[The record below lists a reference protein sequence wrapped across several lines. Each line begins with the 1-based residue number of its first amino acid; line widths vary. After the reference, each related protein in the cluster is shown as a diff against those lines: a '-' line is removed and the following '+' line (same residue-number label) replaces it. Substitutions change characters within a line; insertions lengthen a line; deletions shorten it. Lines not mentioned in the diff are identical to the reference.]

1 VNKPASDSSLGA
13 SNPIDNIAVH
23 TDVSGAAQSDWK
35 GINGIEAVVVPSYQ
49 NQTQEDIESG
59 RARINSTD
67 SIVSF
72 DSGSG
77 HSDDALLPEVRVK
90 GSKSRGSK
98 NKVVNSIQSY
108 GSGHSEIPG
117 TSGVSTSPRRTNR
130 ENLSLLR
137 GRHRSSSYE
146 EIGEIAEYENSFPD
160 DHQFSDLV
168 GKAEAAIEAGVYPTR
183 IYQGSSGS
191 YFVKNPEGKT
201 IGVFKPKDEEPYGRL
216 NPKWTKFWH
225 RMCCPCCFGR
235 SCLIP
240 NQGYMS
246 EAGAS
251 LVDEKLN
258 LNVVPKTKVVRL
270 ASETFNYL
278 QIDREKA
285 RAKRLVNEKF
295 PKVGKHFHR
304 IGLPPKVGSL
314 QTFVEGFK
322 DADWHLRRFETM
334 PLEKETSLQFQL
346 QFERLVV
353 LDYIIRNTDR
363 GNDNWLIR
371 YIPAKT
377 ADKSKN
383 DNQNSPS
390 NQNRSSEQNSSR
402 DNEEED
408 SKDVIEVAA
417 IDNGLAF
424 PFKHPDS
431 WRNYPYHWAWLP
443 YAKIS
448 FSTEIRT
455 AILPKLSDMNFV
467 QDLCDELYNL
477 FKTDK
482 GFDRHLFEKQMS
494 VMRGQILN
502 LTQALKDGKSPLQ
515 LAQMPVVIVERSRGH
530 VGTTERFRHFSDT
543 FTQRFQNKAPFFS
556 WC

>member
-1 VNKPASDSSLGA
+1 MSSTEVLVDIEGEKPISIHTEVNQSVNKPANDTSLDT
-13 SNPIDNIAVH
+13 STQKENIATH
-23 TDVSGAAQSDWK
+23 TDVTGVAQSDWK
-35 GINGIEAVVVPSYQ
+35 GVNGVKTEIVPSYQ
-49 NQTQEDIESG
+49 NQTQQDIESG
-59 RARINSTD
+59 RSRINSAD

-77 HSDDALLPEVRVK
+77 HSDDALLPEVKVK
-90 GSKSRGSK
+90 RSK
-98 NKVVNSIQSY
+98 NRVSNAIQSY
-108 GSGHSEIPG
+108 GIIQSSSSAITEIPG
-117 TSGVSTSPRRTNR
+117 TSGVTTSPRRTNR

-146 EIGEIAEYENSFPD
+146 EIGEIPEYENSFPD
-160 DHQFSDLV
+160 DHQFSELV

-251 LVDEKLN
+251 LVDEKLS

-304 IGLPPKVGSL
+304 LGLPPKVGSL
-314 QTFVEGFK
+314 QTFVEGYR
-322 DADWHLRRFETM
+322 DADWHLRRFETI
-334 PLEKETSLQFQL
+334 PLEKK
-346 QFERLVV
+346 RLC
-353 LDYIIRNTDR
+353 
-363 GNDNWLIR
+363 
-371 YIPAKT
+371 
-377 ADKSKN
+377 S
-383 DNQNSPS
+383 S
-390 NQNRSSEQNSSR
+390 N
-402 DNEEED
+402 
-408 SKDVIEVAA
+408 
-417 IDNGLAF
+417 F
-424 PFKHPDS
+424 
-431 WRNYPYHWAWLP
+431 
-443 YAKIS
+443 
-448 FSTEIRT
+448 
-455 AILPKLSDMNFV
+455 
-467 QDLCDELYNL
+467 NL
-477 FKTDK
+477 N
-482 GFDRHLFEKQMS
+482 
-494 VMRGQILN
+494 V
-502 LTQALKDGKSPLQ
+502 
-515 LAQMPVVIVERSRGH
+515 
-530 VGTTERFRHFSDT
+530 
-543 FTQRFQNKAPFFS
+543 
-556 WC
+556 